1 MKDNLKILCTF
12 LLLLAGSCTPKNEEV
27 KDEQVEIGPPAEALD
42 SIADT
47 KKDAVKTDENEISPT
62 MPLPPPVLRL
72 LSERY
77 PGFKQPEL
85 SEEARELAIQH
96 DQGPFI
102 VRGDLNADNNQ
113 DYALQLQQ
121 GKSVIIVALT
131 DAGNGNWNVY
141 ELQRDIL
148 FNDRG
153 KLKSLYY
160 LYLTEAGEEFI
171 NSETNE
177 EFEIAQD
184 AVSVGMEGEAVT
196 YVYTNGKFTQY
207 TPVEK

>member
-27 KDEQVEIGPPAEALD
+27 KDEQVEIGPPSEALD

-47 KKDAVKTDENEISPT
+47 DKDAVKTDENEISPT

-121 GKSVIIVALT
+121 EKSVIIVALT
-131 DAGNGNWNVY
+131 DAGNGNWNVH